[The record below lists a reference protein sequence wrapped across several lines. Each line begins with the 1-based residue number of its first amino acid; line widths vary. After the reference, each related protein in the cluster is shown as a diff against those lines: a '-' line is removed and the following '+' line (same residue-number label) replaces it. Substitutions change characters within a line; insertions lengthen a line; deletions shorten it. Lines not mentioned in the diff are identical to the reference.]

1 MMMMMDVNPRI
12 RGLIFDCDGTLA
24 DTMSQHM
31 EAWEKAFKDVG
42 EPYRPDF
49 FDPLR
54 GMDEE
59 DIVSLYNQQY
69 HRNLDPK
76 ELVDR
81 KHSYF
86 RKWPHPIEPIQ
97 PVVDLVRRYADA
109 LPMAVVSGG
118 RRENVCLTLDSI
130 GIRHFFLTILTAD
143 DPFPPKPAPDL
154 FLEAARRLNVAPD
167 LCQVFEDGDLG
178 LEAARLAGMA
188 ATDVRGC
195 V

>member
-1 MMMMMDVNPRI
+1 MMLDVSPLI

-31 EAWEKAFKDVG
+31 EAWEKAFQDVG
-42 EPYRPDF
+42 EPYRPEF

-54 GMDEE
+54 GMNEE
-59 DIVSLYNQQY
+59 DIVSIYNQRYQR
-69 HRNLDPK
+69 HLDPK

-81 KHSYF
+81 KHFHF

-97 PVVDLVRRYADA
+97 PVVNLVRRYADI

-118 RRENVCLTLDSI
+118 RHENVCQTLDSI
-130 GIRHFFLTILTAD
+130 GIRQFFSTLLTAD

-154 FLEAARRLNVAPD
+154 FLEAARRLNVAPE
-167 LCQVFEDGDLG
+167 LCHVFEDGDLG
-178 LEAARLAGMA
+178 LEAARLAGMP
-188 ATDVRGC
+188 ATDVRSYL
-195 V
+195 